1 VTDQQSEDLVRQVS
15 ERVREA
21 LAEGQRRSAELV
33 AEAEQRAQEAI
44 AEAQGRAREIVA
56 QAEREAERIRTTT
69 EQEAR
74 ERVERA
80 RAALDELGAALNPRS
95 AASSAGSPAT
105 APEEAPA
112 EATPAP
118 VAEPEPEPEPATPEP
133 ESAAER
139 EPERPS
145 GGPSTG
151 ELIAQLRGTET
162 EPAGGSEDA
171 GEEGDPGAARLVA
184 MNMALDGA
192 SREEIDR
199 RLAEGFQVPD
209 RESLLDDVFSRVGR

>member
-1 VTDQQSEDLVRQVS
+1 
-15 ERVREA
+15 
-21 LAEGQRRSAELV
+21 
-33 AEAEQRAQEAI
+33 
-44 AEAQGRAREIVA
+44 
-56 QAEREAERIRTTT
+56 
-69 EQEAR
+69 
-74 ERVERA
+74 VERA
-80 RAALDELGAALNPRS
+80 RAALDELGAALNPRT
-95 AASSAGSPAT
+95 AASSAGSPAP

-118 VAEPEPEPEPATPEP
+118 VAEPEPEPATPEP
-133 ESAAER
+133 ESANER

-145 GGPSTG
+145 GGPSTD

-162 EPAGGSEDA
+162 EPAGGA
-171 GEEGDPGAARLVA
+171 GGGEETDDAGAARLVA

-199 RLAEGFQVPD
+199 RLAEEFQIAD

>member
-33 AEAEQRAQEAI
+33 AEAEQRAQEAV
-44 AEAQGRAREIVA
+44 AEAEGRAREIVA

-80 RAALDELGAALNPRS
+80 RAALDELGAALNPGT
-95 AASSAGSPAT
+95 AVSSAGSPAT

-118 VAEPEPEPEPATPEP
+118 VADPEPKPATPEP

-145 GGPSTG
+145 DGPSTD
-151 ELIAQLRGTET
+151 ELIAQLRGGDT
-162 EPAGGSEDA
+162 EPAREFGDGGEKD
-171 GEEGDPGAARLVA
+171 DPGAARLVA
-184 MNMALDGA
+184 MNMALEGA

-199 RLAEGFQVPD
+199 RLAEEFQVAD
-209 RESLLDDVFSRVGR
+209 RESLLDDVFSRIGK